1 MSRAIIQSQKAIVA
15 ASNDTGS
22 FKTTNIDL
30 NLINNVQNASFSIA
44 FPHEKSKQLGSQNFS
59 IDNTFIQPDV
69 ELTLSYIPEAK
80 LQNEIN
86 SNFISGSNSYATS
99 VQALAG
105 SLPKNTNFLIIN
117 SPDDGKDALDSVTV
131 GGSAVDLTG
140 FEAAAFGN
148 CFLTSYGLTYGVNSL
163 PIVTTS
169 YVASNAKFEKLTG
182 TSMESPA
189 INLLQGNNN
198 NVGLLN
204 FTFDNGTKD
213 PKVPTPNDSNSS
225 ISFENLQ
232 VGGQAISG
240 SHLVQSVDMSVALQR
255 VSNYGFGSD
264 FSYDRKAEMP
274 ANGSFSIS
282 SLVSGYGNG
291 NITGVLD
298 TEQKYKFDLILS
310 ASSSHDYAIDGTFSE
325 GYSAGNW
332 SSSNASQ
339 VVINTAANLVHFN
352 TTATQTLT
360 QTDPLPLRAVRVLIT
375 FTISDY
381 TSGGIRLTMPTP
393 AAGTLFNSDGTY
405 QVEVTTSPLLAN
417 FNDIQF
423 TSVGTTNLK
432 LSNVSAVQV
441 PEKLK
446 YSVSDARLESYSSSI
461 PVNGIMSFD
470 ASFTFPVNETVGLT
484 LSGTPY

>member
-44 FPHEKSKQLGSQNFS
+44 FPHEKSKQLGSQDFS

-69 ELTLSYIPEAK
+69 ELTLSYIPEPK

-86 SNFISGSNSYATS
+86 SNFISGGNSYTTD

-131 GGSAVDLTG
+131 GGSAVNLTG

-163 PIVTTS
+163 PIVTTT

-213 PKVPTPNDSNSS
+213 PKVPTPNDPNSS
-225 ISFENLQ
+225 VSFENLQ
-232 VGGQAISG
+232 VGGQVISG

-274 ANGSFSIS
+274 ADGSFDIS
-282 SLVSGYGNG
+282 SLVSGYENG
-291 NITGVLD
+291 NITGVLE
-298 TEQKYKFDLILS
+298 TEQTYSFDLVLS
-310 ASSSHDYAIDGTFSE
+310 STDSKKIK
-325 GYSAGNW
+325 YSI
-332 SSSNASQ
+332 SNA
-339 VVINTAANLVHFN
+339 
-352 TTATQTLT
+352 
-360 QTDPLPLRAVRVLIT
+360 
-375 FTISDY
+375 
-381 TSGGIRLTMPTP
+381 RLQSY
-393 AAGTLFNSDGTY
+393 NS
-405 QVEVTTSPLLAN
+405 SL
-417 FNDIQF
+417 
-423 TSVGTTNLK
+423 
-432 LSNVSAVQV
+432 
-441 PEKLK
+441 
-446 YSVSDARLESYSSSI
+446 
-461 PVNGIMSFD
+461 PVNGMMSFD
-470 ASFTFPVNETVGLT
+470 AAFTFPVNESAGLR
-484 LSGTPY
+484 LSGTSY

>member
-44 FPHEKSKQLGSQNFS
+44 FPHEKSKQLGRQDFS

-298 TEQKYKFDLILS
+298 TEQKYNFDLILS

-325 GYSAGNW
+325 GYSNW
-332 SSSNASQ
+332 SSSNSSLVTIISAS
-339 VVINTAANLVHFN
+339 NLVHFN
-352 TTATQTLT
+352 TSSTQTLT

-375 FTISDY
+375 FTISDR
-381 TSGGIRLTMPTP
+381 TAGGIRLTMPTP